1 MSFINNA
8 PAQYANSK
16 NEVITPKRKEQQ
28 QQQQYQQ
35 HEQLVLSGQPFRLFI
50 ESCRTTKTKET
61 YTYSLKSYMIY
72 RNLSSVESLIAE
84 DPKTAQS
91 QIIEYISWLREKGLS
106 WQTRVI
112 NAAALKHFYEMND
125 IIIGKRS
132 TGS

>member
-16 NEVITPKRKEQQ
+16 KKLMTPKSKEQQ
-28 QQQQYQQ
+28 QQQRG
-35 HEQLVLSGQPFRLFI
+35 QLFLSGHPFRLFI

-61 YTYSLKSYMIY
+61 YTYSLKSYMAY
-72 RNLSSVESLIAE
+72 RHLSSVELLIAE
-84 DPKTAQS
+84 DSKTAQS

-112 NAAALKHFYEMND
+112 NAAAL
-125 IIIGKRS
+125 R
-132 TGS
+132 